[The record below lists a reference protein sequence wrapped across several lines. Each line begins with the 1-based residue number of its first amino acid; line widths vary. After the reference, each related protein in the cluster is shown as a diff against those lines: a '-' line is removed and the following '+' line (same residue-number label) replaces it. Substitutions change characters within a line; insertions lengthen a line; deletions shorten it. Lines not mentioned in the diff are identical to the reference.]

1 MKREA
6 KSGTSTNTVRWNYL
20 ANDGRKAERYG
31 PYLLQADIERS
42 FVDSRGLA
50 QREVV
55 PLGVVSVELINE
67 VAHRHAFW
75 VISKAALDSLELEK
89 KRANVSVPSCQ
100 KLCLCLVR
108 VRLQI
113 TRTSLTR
120 FLEPYENRREYT
132 PDPARYSPLKQRLN
146 THVLNAARFYVCL
159 STESFTRS

>member
-6 KSGTSTNTVRWNYL
+6 KSRTSTTTVRWNYL

-75 VISKAALDSLELEK
+75 VISEAALDSLELEK
-89 KRANVSVPSCQ
+89 ETRECICAELSKVVPLPSESEIADH
-100 KLCLCLVR
+100 KNKFNALS
-108 VRLQI
+108 
-113 TRTSLTR
+113 RTLR
-120 FLEPYENRREYT
+120 KP
-132 PDPARYSPLKQRLN
+132 
-146 THVLNAARFYVCL
+146 
-159 STESFTRS
+159 

>member
-75 VISKAALDSLELEK
+75 AVSYTHLRAHETGRNLVCRLLLEK
-89 KRANVSVPSCQ
+89 KKN
-100 KLCLCLVR
+100 
-108 VRLQI
+108 
-113 TRTSLTR
+113 
-120 FLEPYENRREYT
+120 N
-132 PDPARYSPLKQRLN
+132 
-146 THVLNAARFYVCL
+146 
-159 STESFTRS
+159 